1 MFGPEIGYRF
11 AAGGGSVVEPF
22 VGLKGVWDFAKT
34 DETTAAGEPVGREAW
49 RGRVETGATF
59 RSASG
64 ISVRAQGS
72 YDGIGDASF
81 HAWQGRATVVVPLQ

>member
-1 MFGPEIGYRF
+1 M
-11 AAGGGSVVEPF
+11 
-22 VGLKGVWDFAKT
+22 
-34 DETTAAGEPVGREAW
+34 GREAW

-72 YDGIGDASF
+72 YDGIGDANF
-81 HAWQGRATVVVPLQ
+81 HAWQGRATLVVPLQ